1 MSCILYYS
9 NYCSHSQ
16 KLLKSLSKTNLS
28 NEIHFISIDNRIKK
42 EDGNVYIQLQDK
54 QMILPKNIVKV
65 PALLLLNKNYQVLF
79 GENIYNY
86 FKPKENEVNVKAT
99 MNNLEPMAF
108 SFGGG
113 SAIVS
118 DNYSFL
124 DMDSDQLSA
133 KGNGGLR
140 QMHSYFSLN
149 NSNEQ
154 IQTPS
159 EDTNVQS
166 KPKSESISL
175 EQLQKQREI
184 ELK

>member
-9 NYCSHSQ
+9 NFCNHSQ
-16 KLLKSLSKTNLS
+16 KLLKGLSKSNVS
-28 NEIHFISIDNRIKK
+28 NEIHFMCIDNRTKK
-42 EDGNVYIQLQDK
+42 EDGNTYIQLQDK
-54 QMILPKNIVKV
+54 EMILPKNIVKV

-79 GENIYNY
+79 GEDIYNY
-86 FKPKENEVNVKAT
+86 FKPKENEVHVKAT

-124 DMDSDQLSA
+124 DMDPDQLSA

-140 QMHSYFSLN
+140 QMHNYFSLN
-149 NSNEQ
+149 NASEK
-154 IQTPS
+154 ISTPT
-159 EDTNVQS
+159 EETNGES
-166 KPKSESISL
+166 KTKSESISL
-175 EQLQKQREI
+175 EQLQRQREI